1 MSSWKSANIEE
12 ASACLNKV
20 LPTTHQLKRS
30 SLIGTD
36 LGCCGIELRINLC
49 FCESIRQYCIDS
61 RKLQF
66 ILNSVAYLRPR
77 SVPIKLDLFSW

>member
-1 MSSWKSANIEE
+1 MYIQNSVMPSWKSANVEE

-36 LGCCGIELRINLC
+36 LGRSGIELRINLS
-49 FCESIRQYCIDS
+49 FRESIRQYCIDS

-66 ILNSVAYLRPR
+66 ILNSVA
-77 SVPIKLDLFSW
+77 